1 MVPSPPATMSNPSRH
16 SRAAS
21 SASSLLPVSTQSASK
36 LPSSARNRPT
46 SLLPPPED
54 GLQITRALA
63 FEVSILLVLHSSHVR
78 MSLPRTAL
86 EVWWEPLRSS
96 LLERVLR
103 LDSEELD
110 NRQPYLAPSFTVE
123 SYHGLVPVAG
133 DVTHLA
139 STHGRLDP
147 LPGGEVLQEGLP
159 QSGDVGQRERATE
172 VGALVPPVG
181 DEDARDAVEVC
192 PGDLGDQARPNHLPD
207 ELALE
212 LRVLLAAPGQYTHH
226 PRVSP
231 PDRLFDGQ
239 PVHPTLV
246 DVRVEPLLLP
256 QPRDAQPILPLATD
270 FFHVRIIP
278 RNPKFTLPNFL
289 QTRVFRGEDGH
300 RLWETVNLLGWAAS
314 RRSLVDSR
322 GFLEQLKRAV
332 IGHPALVH
340 PFLERFGE
348 GDVSE
353 EGVRTFAIQ
362 YYRHVRVSRL
372 YLAALIS
379 NCGHDEKLQLALAE
393 ILFDEYGHL
402 NPDETH
408 PALYRR
414 FLTALDITEEEW
426 ENPPTIPEVQLY
438 ISAHRELTRDP
449 DIRLGLGAMG
459 PASEWPVPPIYV
471 RLTEGLKKAVELS
484 DDALEIFTSHVTM
497 DVTHARIMMDAA
509 APYAEDEESQ
519 QKVREGAMRSLD
531 ARSVMLDGLHKAVY
545 GETAPLAGD
554 ASVRAARP

>member
-1 MVPSPPATMSNPSRH
+1 M
-16 SRAAS
+16 
-21 SASSLLPVSTQSASK
+21 
-36 LPSSARNRPT
+36 
-46 SLLPPPED
+46 
-54 GLQITRALA
+54 
-63 FEVSILLVLHSSHVR
+63 
-78 MSLPRTAL
+78 
-86 EVWWEPLRSS
+86 
-96 LLERVLR
+96 
-103 LDSEELD
+103 
-110 NRQPYLAPSFTVE
+110 
-123 SYHGLVPVAG
+123 
-133 DVTHLA
+133 
-139 STHGRLDP
+139 
-147 LPGGEVLQEGLP
+147 
-159 QSGDVGQRERATE
+159 
-172 VGALVPPVG
+172 
-181 DEDARDAVEVC
+181 
-192 PGDLGDQARPNHLPD
+192 
-207 ELALE
+207 
-212 LRVLLAAPGQYTHH
+212 
-226 PRVSP
+226 
-231 PDRLFDGQ
+231 
-239 PVHPTLV
+239 
-246 DVRVEPLLLP
+246 
-256 QPRDAQPILPLATD
+256 
-270 FFHVRIIP
+270 
-278 RNPKFTLPNFL
+278 
-289 QTRVFRGEDGH
+289 
-300 RLWETVNLLGWAAS
+300 
-314 RRSLVDSR
+314 DSR
-322 GFLEQLKRAV
+322 GFLEQLKREV

-426 ENPPTIPEVQLY
+426 EEPPTIPEVQLY

-484 DDALEIFTSHVTM
+484 DEALEIFTSHVTM

-545 GETAPLAGD
+545 GETAPLADD

>member
-1 MVPSPPATMSNPSRH
+1 M
-16 SRAAS
+16 
-21 SASSLLPVSTQSASK
+21 
-36 LPSSARNRPT
+36 
-46 SLLPPPED
+46 
-54 GLQITRALA
+54 
-63 FEVSILLVLHSSHVR
+63 
-78 MSLPRTAL
+78 
-86 EVWWEPLRSS
+86 
-96 LLERVLR
+96 
-103 LDSEELD
+103 
-110 NRQPYLAPSFTVE
+110 
-123 SYHGLVPVAG
+123 
-133 DVTHLA
+133 
-139 STHGRLDP
+139 
-147 LPGGEVLQEGLP
+147 
-159 QSGDVGQRERATE
+159 
-172 VGALVPPVG
+172 
-181 DEDARDAVEVC
+181 
-192 PGDLGDQARPNHLPD
+192 
-207 ELALE
+207 
-212 LRVLLAAPGQYTHH
+212 
-226 PRVSP
+226 
-231 PDRLFDGQ
+231 
-239 PVHPTLV
+239 
-246 DVRVEPLLLP
+246 
-256 QPRDAQPILPLATD
+256 
-270 FFHVRIIP
+270 
-278 RNPKFTLPNFL
+278 
-289 QTRVFRGEDGH
+289 
-300 RLWETVNLLGWAAS
+300 WETVNLLGRAAS
-314 RRSLVDSR
+314 RRFLVDSR
-322 GFLEQLKRAV
+322 GFLEQLKREV

-426 ENPPTIPEVQLY
+426 EDPPTIPEVQLY

-471 RLTEGLKKAVELS
+471 RLTEGLKKAAELS
-484 DDALEIFTSHVTM
+484 DEALEIFTSHVTM

-531 ARSVMLDGLHKAVY
+531 ARSVMLDGLHRAVY